1 MSIGKGT
8 KSGKEL
14 RGLIEEIE
22 GVRDRKKQLSEQE
35 KEIFQRGK
43 AQGFDVKTIRA
54 ILTLRKLDV
63 SKRQEQEALLDTY
76 MHAIGMAEEP
86 PLFVALGKFAVDLAA
101 REEAVEFLKSIC
113 PPHGEIVLK
122 LGGLP
127 VRVFRDAEGK
137 AVAEEVDEP
146 APTIKPM
153 SRDDFDDTGRFPT
166 EDVDGIRKSHV
177 KSAADRAEE
186 AAAAKRLRSD
196 PKAPAPG
203 SAPP

>member
-1 MSIGKGT
+1 MTIGKGT

-14 RGLIEEIE
+14 RGLIDEIE
-22 GVRDRKKQLSEQE
+22 GVRDRKKQLSELE

-43 AQGFDVKTIRA
+43 AQGFDVKNIRA
-54 ILTLRKLDV
+54 ILTLRKQDV
-63 SKRQEQEALLDTY
+63 SKRQEAEALLDTY

-101 REEAVEFLKSIC
+101 REEAVEFLKSIV

-127 VRVFRDAEGK
+127 VRVYRDTDGNP
-137 AVAEEVDEP
+137 VAEEVDDDP
-146 APTIKPM
+146 APTIKP
-153 SRDDFDDTGRFPT
+153 SKREDFDDTGRFPT

-186 AAAAKRLRSD
+186 AAAAKRLRTTAD
-196 PKAPAPG
+196 AGPA
-203 SAPP
+203 

>member
-1 MSIGKGT
+1 MTIGKGT

-22 GVRDRKKQLSEQE
+22 GVIDRKKQLNEQQ

-43 AQGFDVKTIRA
+43 ALGFDTKTIRKLIA
-54 ILTLRKLDV
+54 LRAEDPA
-63 SKRQEQEALLDTY
+63 KRQQSEALLDTY
-76 MHAIGMAEEP
+76 MHAIGMSEEP
-86 PLFVALGKFAVDLAA
+86 PLFMALGKFAVDLAA
-101 REEAVEFLKSIC
+101 REEAVEFLKSIV

-127 VRVFRDAEGK
+127 VRVFRDADGT

-146 APTIKPM
+146 APTIKPIK
-153 SRDDFDDTGRFPT
+153 REDFDDTGRFPT
-166 EDVDGIRKSHV
+166 EDLDGIRKSHV

-186 AAAAKRLRSD
+186 AAAAKRLRTAEAG
-196 PKAPAPG
+196 P
-203 SAPP
+203 SAP

>member
-22 GVRDRKKQLSEQE
+22 GVRDRKKQLAEQE

-43 AQGFDVKTIRA
+43 ALGFDVKTIRA

-76 MHAIGMAEEP
+76 MHAIGMSEEA
-86 PLFVALGKFAVDLAA
+86 PLFAHLGKFAVDLAA
-101 REEAVEFLKSIC
+101 REEAVEFLKSIV

-127 VRVFRDAEGK
+127 VRVFRDVDGNP
-137 AVAEEVDEP
+137 VAEEVDEP
-146 APTIKPM
+146 APTIKPIK
-153 SRDDFDDTGRFPT
+153 REDFDETGRFPT
-166 EDVDGIRKSHV
+166 EDLDGIRKSHV

-186 AAAAKRLRSD
+186 AAAAKRARS
-196 PKAPAPG
+196 KVETEPAT
-203 SAPP
+203 